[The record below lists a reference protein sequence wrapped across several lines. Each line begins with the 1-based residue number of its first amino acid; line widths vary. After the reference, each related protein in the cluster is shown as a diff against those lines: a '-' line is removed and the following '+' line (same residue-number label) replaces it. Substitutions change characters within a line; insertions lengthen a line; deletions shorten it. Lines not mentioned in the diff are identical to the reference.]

1 MSEIKLKPCPFCGA
15 DAILY
20 FTPYVSSQP
29 LYSIECSRCSAQI
42 GRSKE
47 TYQASK
53 GELHFTSEDEA
64 AEAWNRR
71 AERHGYWKQA
81 TPFVDTIECSK
92 CGYQWPEP
100 EFASNYCPNCGAKMD
115 EEASG

>member
-20 FTPYVSSQP
+20 LIPYGSSQP
-29 LYSIECSRCSAQI
+29 LYSIECTVCSAKI

-53 GELHFTSEDEA
+53 GLLHFTSEQEA
-64 AEAWNRR
+64 VEAWNKR
-71 AERHGYWKQA
+71 AY
-81 TPFVDTIECSK
+81 
-92 CGYQWPEP
+92 
-100 EFASNYCPNCGAKMD
+100 
-115 EEASG
+115 EEASV